1 MADGHQECI
10 YKGILDGIKK
20 FGKDRINVQKDH
32 RIDQCKCNEQ
42 TEKSFVHS
50 SASGSGDPKIDKQ
63 NSSGE
68 EHDDIDDG
76 RLFEVL
82 FERTEKAAGNIRFF
96 VSCQL
101 QCDIVDSCYGG
112 ACGDN
117 RNTAEDAQKIQKKQ
131 VCYASHEHEEFVVHV
146 EKTIHLISLL
156 FFGILF

>member
-82 FERTEKAAGNIRFF
+82 FEGVEKAAGNIGFL
-96 VSCQL
+96 VSC
-101 QCDIVDSCYGG
+101 
-112 ACGDN
+112 
-117 RNTAEDAQKIQKKQ
+117 
-131 VCYASHEHEEFVVHV
+131 
-146 EKTIHLISLL
+146 HL
-156 FFGILF
+156 

>member
-50 SASGSGDPKIDKQ
+50 SASDSGDPKIDKQ

-82 FERTEKAAGNIRFF
+82 FEGVEKAAAI
-96 VSCQL
+96 
-101 QCDIVDSCYGG
+101 
-112 ACGDN
+112 
-117 RNTAEDAQKIQKKQ
+117 
-131 VCYASHEHEEFVVHV
+131 
-146 EKTIHLISLL
+146 
-156 FFGILF
+156 

>member
-1 MADGHQECI
+1 MHLQKVFLTE
-10 YKGILDGIKK
+10 LKK

-82 FERTEKAAGNIRFF
+82 FE
-96 VSCQL
+96 
-101 QCDIVDSCYGG
+101 
-112 ACGDN
+112 
-117 RNTAEDAQKIQKKQ
+117 
-131 VCYASHEHEEFVVHV
+131 
-146 EKTIHLISLL
+146 
-156 FFGILF
+156 